1 MKQNTKI
8 TSLIF
13 AAAVSLGLA
22 ASASAQSANVAV
34 PTPSETV
41 STGLL
46 GSRYTSAT
54 YNYIDLTGPG
64 PKDANGYAIAF
75 NTPVAAGFDLTA
87 NYDWARANY
96 AGMRFTQ
103 QDLSLALTAYT
114 NLSWGKPFAMVDAGW
129 QWGKGAGISDDSFVY
144 KLGVG
149 VEFQAA
155 PALAVTPYVNFVRA
169 TGFNDSEFDLG
180 VKAAYR
186 VTKDWSIIAKA
197 QYDAIRHDKDAAEY
211 SLGAAYHF

>member
-13 AAAVSLGLA
+13 AAAISLGATLT
-22 ASASAQSANVAV
+22 ASAQSANVAV
-34 PTPSETV
+34 PNPADTSA
-41 STGLL
+41 SGLL

-54 YNYIDLTGPG
+54 YNYLDLTGPG
-64 PKDANGYAIAF
+64 PKDANGFAVAF
-75 NTPVAAGFDLTA
+75 NAPVNSFLDLTA

-103 QDLSLALTAYT
+103 QDLSLSATVYSRLE
-114 NLSWGKPFAMVDAGW
+114 WGKPFAMVDAGW
-129 QWGKGAGISDDSFVY
+129 QWGKGGGISDDSFVY
-144 KLGVG
+144 KVGVG
-149 VEFQAA
+149 VEFQAS

-169 TGFNDSEFDLG
+169 TGFNDSEVDFG

-197 QYDAIRHDKDAAEY
+197 QYDAIRHDKDVAEY
-211 SLGAAYHF
+211 SIGAAYHF